1 MTGKGRLPE
10 LRLSPKLLVAA
21 TAVLVL
27 ADWGQT
33 MAGASFVPGG
43 PLDETAHVLTMLI
56 VLWALGDRV
65 RERLGIAALVAS
77 VAIDVDHVPQYLGF
91 DFLTRGTPRPYSHSL
106 LTIAVVLLLAAV
118 WRRRR
123 DCLMGV
129 ALGLVVHFWRDLS
142 EAGSGVALLW
152 PFSDHSFSLP
162 RTSYVLIMSAV
173 VAVDAWKCR
182 SGRPTSSGR
191 WSGAWPVSGGD
202 GNVFG
207 G

>member
-43 PLDETAHVLTMLI
+43 PLDETAHALTMLI

-77 VAIDVDHVPQYLGF
+77 V
-91 DFLTRGTPRPYSHSL
+91 
-106 LTIAVVLLLAAV
+106 LA
-118 WRRRR
+118 
-123 DCLMGV
+123 
-129 ALGLVVHFWRDLS
+129 GLV
-142 EAGSGVALLW
+142 
-152 PFSDHSFSLP
+152 
-162 RTSYVLIMSAV
+162 
-173 VAVDAWKCR
+173 
-182 SGRPTSSGR
+182 
-191 WSGAWPVSGGD
+191 
-202 GNVFG
+202 
-207 G
+207 